1 MKRRKKSTKKTQNN
15 TTIPYMNDEIEA
27 LEIVRNTITN
37 KTKKTTPV
45 KKVATK
51 KTTSTETI
59 PGKKAPSTSRKT
71 PIKKPV
77 TDTEV

>member
-1 MKRRKKSTKKTQNN
+1 
-15 TTIPYMNDEIEA
+15 MNDEIEA
-27 LEIVRNTITN
+27 LEIARNTIAN